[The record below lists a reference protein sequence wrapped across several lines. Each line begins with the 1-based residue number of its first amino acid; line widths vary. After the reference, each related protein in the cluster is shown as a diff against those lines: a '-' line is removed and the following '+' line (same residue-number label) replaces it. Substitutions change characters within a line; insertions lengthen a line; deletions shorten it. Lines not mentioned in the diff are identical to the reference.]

1 MIRRLKCS
9 NCRSHHNELPD
20 CLVPNKHYAA
30 EVISGVI
37 DGIVTASDE
46 DSSDYP
52 SFETMRRWIR
62 WFRKNHSSIEGYLR
76 NIACSVIGLGEE
88 VLFSRVLL
96 LDSIRNRYINWLE
109 RILRLIYNCGGALTA
124 SLHQIPCT
132 CCDSDVK
139 DSLCIVS
146 S

>member
-9 NCRSHHNELPD
+9 NCRSHHNDLPA

-132 CCDSDVK
+132 CFDSDVK